1 MKLLHGTIPVDTR
14 QWKLQVQGIWLLGA
28 GGELQLQHHAETATA
43 QALMLAASVDCVLA
57 VEVLLEKGA
66 TLELQARP
74 LACRWLMSAPL
85 RACRLLCRLPL
96 CATERA
102 TTVHD

>member
-1 MKLLHGTIPVDTR
+1 M
-14 QWKLQVQGIWLLGA
+14 QGMWLLGT
-28 GGELQLQHHAETATA
+28 GGELELQHHAETATA

-74 LACRWLMSAPL
+74 LACRWLMSVPP
-85 RACRLLCRLPL
+85 RACHLLCRLPL
-96 CATERA
+96 ALRNRTCNYCA
-102 TTVHD
+102 